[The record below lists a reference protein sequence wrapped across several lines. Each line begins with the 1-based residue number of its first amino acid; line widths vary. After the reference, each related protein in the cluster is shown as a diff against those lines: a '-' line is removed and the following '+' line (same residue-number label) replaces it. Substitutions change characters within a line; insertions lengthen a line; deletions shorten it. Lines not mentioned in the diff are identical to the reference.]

1 MIFRPHEYQRYAI
14 QRIVEQNEVGLLLDM
29 GLGKTAI
36 TLHAID
42 ELINNRY
49 EVDRVLVIAPL
60 RVAQTVWAQEAAKW
74 DLGLR
79 VERVLGSAAERRAAL
94 RRDADV
100 YVINRENIEWLAEEV
115 GRCWPFDMVVIDEL
129 SSFKSARAGRFRAL
143 RRVRGCITRIV
154 GLTGTP
160 APNGLIDLW
169 AQMYLLDRGEAL
181 GKTLG
186 SYRYRYF
193 DAGKRNGH
201 VVYEWRLKPGA
212 EEAIYDA
219 LHNLCISMQS
229 VDYLQMPERIDN
241 VISVELDDAA
251 RAAYEEMERAM
262 LLQLDGKEIVA
273 LTAAAV
279 ANKLLQLAQGA
290 VYDAGGD
297 WHELHRA
304 KLDALADVV
313 EAACGQSMLVY
324 YTYKHDLERLQKAFP
339 QARVLRRAEDVEAW
353 NRGEVPMLLAHPDSA
368 GHGLNLQAGGHIIV
382 WFGLTWS
389 LEKYQQANARL
400 YRQGQQHGVVIHHL
414 VACDTIDER
423 VMRVLAGKARL
434 QDELLEAVKAVVR

>member
-1 MIFRPHEYQRYAI
+1 MIFKPHKYQTYAI
-14 QRIVEQNEVGLLLDM
+14 QRILDQNEIGLLLDM

-42 ELINNRY
+42 ELINNRF
-49 EVDRVLVIAPL
+49 EVDKVLVIAPL
-60 RVAQTVWAQEAAKW
+60 RVAQTVWAQEAEKW
-74 DLGLR
+74 ELALR

-94 RRDADV
+94 RRAANV
-100 YVINRENIEWLAEEV
+100 YVINRENVEWLVHEV
-115 GRCWPFDMVVIDEL
+115 GKRWPFDMVVIDEL
-129 SSFKSARAGRFRAL
+129 SSFKSHAAGRFRAL
-143 RRVRGCITRIV
+143 RRVRGKIKRIV

-201 VVYEWRLKPGA
+201 VVYEWRPKPGA

-241 VISVELDDAA
+241 VIQVELDDTA
-251 RAAYEEMERAM
+251 RTTYRTLERAM
-262 LLQLDGKEIVA
+262 LVSLDGKEIVA
-273 LTAAAV
+273 LTAATV
-279 ANKLLQLAQGA
+279 ANKLLQLSQGA
-290 VYDAGGD
+290 VYDIVGN
-297 WHELHRA
+297 WHELHKA

-313 EAACGQSMLVY
+313 EAACGQSVLVY
-324 YTYKHDLERLQKAFP
+324 YAYKHDLERLQRAFP
-339 QARVLRRAEDVEAW
+339 QARVLRTAADVDAW

-368 GHGLNLQAGGHIIV
+368 GHGLNLQAGGHILV

-400 YRQGQQHGVVIHHL
+400 YRQGQQHGVIIHHL
-414 VACDTIDER
+414 VARDTIDER
-423 VMRVLAGKARL
+423 VMRVLAGKAKL
-434 QDELLEAVKAVVR
+434 QDELMEAVKAIV

>member
-94 RRDADV
+94 RRGADV
-100 YVINRENIEWLAEEV
+100 YVINRENVEWLAEEV

-143 RRVRGCITRIV
+143 RRVRGCITHIV

-169 AQMYLLDRGEAL
+169 AEMYLLDRGAAL
-181 GKTLG
+181 GRTLG
-186 SYRYRYF
+186 GFRDQYF

-201 VVYEWRLKPGA
+201 VVYEWRPKPGA
-212 EEAIYDA
+212 EDAIYDA
-219 LHNLCISMQS
+219 LHNLCISMRS